1 MRPLIT
7 LPLVFADYFVVAM
20 VEILRNT
27 SDIFLSHVFTVFRM
41 IAFKIP
47 LNPIPEIILTFVD
60 YFH

>member
-41 IAFKIP
+41 IAFTTASGAHP
-47 LNPIPEIILTFVD
+47 
-60 YFH
+60 